1 MVNAYSEAL
10 GQEDWAL
17 AEGDAAGS
25 GVKGVT
31 AAVLRWRRGLEKVEL
46 QRKQD
51 SRESFP
57 GMTYSSMDQQHCT
70 IFCALEGARSSY
82 EPANFMDSF
91 FLVEAVR

>member
-1 MVNAYSEAL
+1 LKDARNSYKPTIFLDSGVLVNAYSEAL
-10 GQEDWAL
+10 GEEDWAL

-57 GMTYSSMDQQHCT
+57 GMTYSSIDQ
-70 IFCALEGARSSY
+70 
-82 EPANFMDSF
+82 
-91 FLVEAVR
+91 

>member
-10 GQEDWAL
+10 GEEDWAL

-31 AAVLRWRRGLEKVEL
+31 AVVQVLRWRRGLEKVEL

-57 GMTYSSMDQQHCT
+57 GMTYSSMDQ
-70 IFCALEGARSSY
+70 
-82 EPANFMDSF
+82 
-91 FLVEAVR
+91 